1 MTSLTADMFT
11 SNSTCVPI
19 PNIAGFNTVI
29 ANNSAILN
37 FVGTT
42 LDLATFPQVG
52 TIMLPNQIACTS
64 SNPYMSVLNKN
75 YISTLFNNVYNIN
88 TNLKNSMVGSNV
100 DDRTYPTRYAV
111 QEYITSAID
120 VGGRID
126 NAIDAV
132 IATAIATANTGGVI
146 DQAVDA
152 VILSALSADNVID
165 LAIDAVITTAIAE
178 GGVIDDRIDTVI
190 LSAIAESGVIDNRI
204 DTVIT
209 TAIAEGG
216 VIDNRID
223 TVITTAIAEGGVIDN
238 RIDTVILSAIAESG
252 VIDNRIDAL
261 IAASATTGAVNKVN
275 MFTLTTAQRCIID
288 LEYQTTVV
296 RFDGTV
302 TYDPN
307 PDALSAGNIVA
318 EPNTLV
324 ISLDTTQASIQ
335 NGNIQSITL
344 LNTNPNSNKT
354 VIIYAGDN
362 NRFLTVNGSYS
373 KYYKTIPAY
382 SDTLTFVNTG
392 INSWPDNLNGYTFI
406 AINAGSEFLVTV

>member
-52 TIMLPNQIACTS
+52 TILLPNQLACTS

-178 GGVIDDRIDTVI
+178 GGVID
-190 LSAIAESGVIDNRI
+190 NRI

-216 VIDNRID
+216 VIDDRID
-223 TVITTAIAEGGVIDN
+223 TVITTAIAEG
-238 RIDTVILSAIAESG
+238 G

-275 MFTLTTAQRCIID
+275 MFTLITGQRCIID

-307 PDALSAGNIVA
+307 PDALSAGNIVVVDQA
-318 EPNTLV
+318 NTLV

-344 LNTNPNSNKT
+344 LNTNPVSNKT

-373 KYYKTIPAY
+373 KYYNTIPAY